1 MTQKSSKPRI
11 ILIAIL
17 VVTISFLHYFTKGSL
32 IYRHILYREFYFLPL
47 ILAGFWLGLRGGIIT
62 SLCVTVLYIPEI
74 VIEWQGFSPDDF
86 DKILEVLLFNIVA
99 AGLGFLSDRRK
110 AEEKAKTEA
119 ERMAREQAESADRIK
134 SDFLSIV
141 SHELRTPLVSIIGYN
156 DLLLDGVVG
165 KLSEEQVD
173 ALKKIGNN
181 SKKLLELISAIL
193 EFSRLEAESVELKEV
208 KLSDLLKEIESETE
222 SLTSESGLNFI
233 WKVNPD
239 LPHIHTDPAKLKV
252 VFKNLINNAVK
263 FTEKGSVTVDVNK
276 SGRGIEISVSD
287 TGIGIAQENLPV
299 IFEPFCQIENPLT
312 RRHGG
317 VGLGLYI
324 VKRLLELLGGSI
336 KVESEVGKGSTFRI
350 WIPQKLGG

>member
-1 MTQKSSKPRI
+1 MIKKIQITI
-11 ILIAIL
+11 IAIL
-17 VVTISFLHYFTKGSL
+17 IIVISLLHYITKMQQ
-32 IYRHILYREFYFLPL
+32 IYQHIFYRELYFLPI
-47 ILAGFWLGLRGGIIT
+47 ILAGFWFGLKGGVVT
-62 SLCVTVLYIPEI
+62 SLSITVLYIPE
-74 VIEWQGFSPDDF
+74 VVMDWQNFSPDDF
-86 DKILEVLLFNIVA
+86 DKLLEILLLNIVGP
-99 AGLGFLSDRRK
+99 GLGFISGRQK
-110 AEEKAKTEA
+110 SEEKARIEA
-119 ERMAREQAESADRIK
+119 ERMAREHAESADRIK

-141 SHELRTPLVSIIGYN
+141 SHELRTPLVSIIGFN
-156 DLLLDGVVG
+156 DLLFDGVAG

-173 ALKKIGNN
+173 ALKKIDNN
-181 SKKLLELISAIL
+181 SKRLLELINAIL
-193 EFSRLEAESVELKEV
+193 DFSRLGAKSVEVKEIDV
-208 KLSDLLKEIESETE
+208 SDLIEEIKSETQ

-299 IFEPFCQIENPLT
+299 IFEPFRQSENPLT

-336 KVESEVGKGSTFRI
+336 KVESEVGKGSTFRV
-350 WIPQKLGG
+350 WIPAQ